1 MAEVIIINP
10 REKIDIAT
18 DEIKVAA
25 YVRVSSD
32 SEDQENSFITQ
43 YDYYVDKIN
52 KTPEY
57 KFVDIYAD
65 DGITGTELEKRD
77 EFNRMYI
84 DCAKGMIDLILVKS
98 ISRFARNTYDC
109 IDMVRKL
116 KNLGTNVIFEKEKI
130 DTRTMTSE
138 VELAALSSMAQ
149 EESVSLSKNVRL
161 GIQFRMKN
169 GTFKQGN
176 LPYGYTLGDDGNW
189 VIVEEQ
195 AKIVRL
201 IFNAYIGGTSL
212 RKIANELSKAGIIK
226 NDGTSKWSGKTISYI
241 IRNEKYMGDA
251 LLQKSY
257 TDDFPFKS
265 HLNRGEKDMYHVKNH
280 NVPIVSEEIFRKAN
294 NLLDEQGSRYYREN
308 RPQSDSV
315 LSKIMFCEEC
325 GTMFRRKSG
334 TINVYWVCR
343 KRDHDASQCP
353 TPQVAET
360 VVCNGFVN
368 IYNRLVNNVEIILT
382 PMLGQLSGCKETRL
396 RSKGEIENI
405 NKEIANITEQIL
417 VLGKANADG
426 YIESALFMQE
436 SNDLNMKLAKLK
448 KDKKMIL
455 GNDECD
461 KAYKKTEQLINILK
475 KTGPIGEFDKK
486 TFKRVVNRIYI
497 SKDKVMTYELING
510 MKIKLEYSEV

>member
-43 YDYYVDKIN
+43 YDYYTDKIN
-52 KTPEY
+52 RTPEY
-57 KFVDIYAD
+57 RFVDIYAD
-65 DGITGTELEKRD
+65 DGITGTELDKRD
-77 EFNRMYI
+77 DFNRMYL
-84 DCAKGMIDLILVKS
+84 DCTKGKIDLILVKS

-116 KNLGTNVIFEKEKI
+116 KNLGTNVVFEKEKI

-169 GTFKQGN
+169 GTFKQGC
-176 LPYGYTLGDDGNW
+176 LPYGYTLDEDGTW
-189 VIVEEQ
+189 IIVEEQ
-195 AKIVRL
+195 AKIVRM

-212 RKIANELSKAGIIK
+212 HKIASELSKAGIIK
-226 NDGTSKWSGKTISYI
+226 NDGTSNWYGKTVSYI

-257 TDDFPFKS
+257 TEDFPFKS
-265 HLNRGEKDMYHVKNH
+265 HLNRGERDKYYVKNH
-280 NVPIVSEEIFRKAN
+280 NVPIVSEEIFKKAN
-294 NLLDEQGSRYYREN
+294 NLLNEQGKRYHNPTKTQE
-308 RPQSDSV
+308 DSV
-315 LSKIMFCEEC
+315 LAKTMFCEEC

-343 KRDHDASQCP
+343 KRDHDASLCP
-353 TPQVAET
+353 TPQIAEK
-360 VVCNGFVN
+360 VVCEGFIN
-368 IYNRLVNNVEIILT
+368 IYNRLVNNMEIILT
-382 PMLGQLSGCKETRL
+382 PILGQLNGCKESRL

-405 NKEIANITEQIL
+405 NREIANITEQIL
-417 VLGKANADG
+417 VLGRANADG

-436 SNDLNMKLAKLK
+436 SNELNTKLAKLK
-448 KDKKMIL
+448 KEKKMIL
-455 GNDECD
+455 GNDECE
-461 KAYKKTEQLINILK
+461 KTYKKTEQLINILK
-475 KTGPIGEFDKK
+475 KTGPMGEFDEK
-486 TFKRVVNRIYI
+486 TFKRIVNRILLN
-497 SKDKVMTYELING
+497 KEKVLTYEFING
-510 MKIKLEYSEV
+510 LKIKLEYSEV

>member
-10 REKIDIAT
+10 RSKEDIMA

-43 YDYYVDKIN
+43 YDYYTDMISKN
-52 KTPEY
+52 PQY

-77 EFNRMYI
+77 DFNRMYS
-84 DCAKGMIDLILVKS
+84 DCLKGMIDLIYVKS
-98 ISRFARNTYDC
+98 ISRFARNTYDS

-116 KNLGTNVIFEKEKI
+116 KNLGTNVIFEKEHI
-130 DTRTMTSE
+130 DTRSMTSE

-169 GTFKQGN
+169 GTFKQGCI
-176 LPYGYTLGDDGNW
+176 PYGYTLDENENW
-189 VIVEEQ
+189 IINEEQ

-212 RKIANELSKAGIIK
+212 HKIAEELSKAGIIK
-226 NDGTSKWSGKTISYI
+226 NDGTANWSGRRVSYI
-241 IRNEKYMGDA
+241 IRNERYMGDA
-251 LLQKSY
+251 LLQKTY
-257 TDDFPFKS
+257 TEEFPFKTRK
-265 HLNRGEKDMYHVKNH
+265 NTGEVDMYHIKNH
-280 NVPIVSEEIFRKAN
+280 NVPIVTEEIFRKAN
-294 NLLDEQGSRYYREN
+294 ELLDRQGKRYYREN
-308 RPQSDSV
+308 KPESESV
-315 LSKIMFCEEC
+315 LAKMMYCEEC
-325 GTMFRRKSG
+325 GTLFRRKSG
-334 TINVYWVCR
+334 TNNVFWVCR
-343 KRDHDASQCP
+343 KRDHDASLCP
-353 TPQVAET
+353 TPQIAEE
-360 VVCNGFVN
+360 VVCKGFVN
-368 IYNRLVNNVEIILT
+368 IYNRLIANLDIILT
-382 PMLGQLSGCKETRL
+382 PMLGQLNECKEIRL

-405 NKEIANITEQIL
+405 NRELASITEQIL

-448 KDKKMIL
+448 KEKKLIL
-455 GNDECD
+455 GNDECE
-461 KAYKKTEQLINILK
+461 KILKKTEQLITLLK
-475 KTGPIGEFDKK
+475 KNGPMGKFDKK
-486 TFKRVVNRIYI
+486 TFKRVVSRITVSI
-497 SKDKVMTYELING
+497 DKTLSYELING
-510 MKIKLEYSEV
+510 LKLKIEYSEV